1 MPKLNEVKEVKPYDW
16 YKDAKGRVWCV
27 VRIWPT
33 GKPEEC
39 TVDILELGKADP
51 INQPEKLLLNLI
63 KNGHFE
69 KYKR

>member
-1 MPKLNEVKEVKPYDW
+1 MPKLIEVKEVRPYDW

-27 VRIWPT
+27 VRIWAT

-39 TVDILELGKADP
+39 TVDILELGKPDP

-69 KYKR
+69 KYNR